1 MINTIDVFTQN
12 SIRIRDERKTIYID
26 PFKMQEVHH
35 DADLIFITHDH
46 FDHFSPEDIEKVS
59 KSGTVLI
66 VPEKMKTKAAEVSN
80 LVGRIETVRPNDSY
94 TIEGISFDTVRAY
107 NNLKPFH
114 PKSANWVGYII
125 ESGGK
130 RVYIAGDTDATKDAR
145 EVKCDV
151 ALVPVGGTYTM
162 DAKKAAELINTI
174 KPEIAIPVH
183 YGGIVGKA
191 EDAETFKAH
200 VAPPVEVQIKMLY

>member
-1 MINTIDVFTQN
+1 MTNTIDVFTQN

-26 PFKMQEVHH
+26 PFKIQEVHH

-46 FDHFSPEDIEKVS
+46 FDHFSPEDIAKVS
-59 KSGTVLI
+59 QPGTVLI
-66 VPEKMKTKAAEVSN
+66 VPEKMKTKAAEVAD
-80 LVGRIETVRPNDSY
+80 LVGRIETVSPNMSY
-94 TIEGISFDTVRAY
+94 TIEGISFETVRAY

-114 PKSANWVGYII
+114 PKRADWVGYII

-130 RVYIAGDTDATKDAR
+130 RVYIAGDTDLTKDAR

-162 DAKKAAELINTI
+162 DAKKAAELVNLI
-174 KPEIAIPVH
+174 KPEVAIPVH
-183 YGGIVGKA
+183 YGGTVGTR
-191 EDAETFKAH
+191 EDAEVFRAY
-200 VAPPVEVQIKMLY
+200 VEPPVEVQVKMLF